1 MNKQKINKN
10 NKRRNLNEEG
20 YARRPGL
27 CRPLNPQKMFLWRRE
42 REDRVLGRGQD
53 ALLLRYEPRYNVFL
67 KQLITSIV
75 PL

>member
-1 MNKQKINKN
+1 MLEDLGSVGYSIH
-10 NKRRNLNEEG
+10 KR
-20 YARRPGL
+20 
-27 CRPLNPQKMFLWRRE
+27 KMFCGRE

-53 ALLLRYEPRYNVFL
+53 ELLLGYDPRYNVFL